1 MFRRGRSLARNKTGT
16 YLVTYKRERERERE
30 DSSAHESHDSSW
42 RRHNLWLLQQ
52 PPPQTDLE
60 QARIA
65 KKKKKCERSGRR
77 LEAQLDVSWKINST
91 RWRRNTRAIRKG
103 KWMTTKDFVGFQ
115 NKKSFQEWGGG
126 GNDLLTENK
135 MHLNNRLRFD
145 GDPVSH
151 VLTRMATRTL
161 GQRKW
166 M

>member
-16 YLVTYKRERERERE
+16 YLVTYKQERERKRGQF
-30 DSSAHESHDSSW
+30 SS
-42 RRHNLWLLQQ
+42 RITWLKLKTSQSLAAATATPSNRFRTSQ
-52 PPPQTDLE
+52 NS
-60 QARIA
+60 
-65 KKKKKCERSGRR
+65 KKEKCERSGRR

-115 NKKSFQEWGGG
+115 NKKSFQEWGG
-126 GNDLLTENK
+126 NDLLTENK